1 MSEEVNP
8 TSGNCWLW
16 LMVHFQFKSDCV
28 ISRCSVQQQCRSS
41 RMAGDAVEKLI
52 WPQTPPYTP
61 CTPGD
66 FCCMLL
72 YLYCFLCSM
81 AVCEPNSTFAL
92 PFFPKTLIKKML
104 WDMSVSTHLGR
115 HPGVGTLCSPD
126 ISLTL
131 DKLRIELMKHVL
143 WIWSWQILL
152 QSFFITFRKKKILPS
167 FLKWQS
173 CSLGRCFCAGF
184 GCCSWALNPT
194 LGFAICFC
202 GCMGRNQ
209 PGKCISNFRTSI
221 WFVALAEL
229 FFNWDLFPG
238 WLTADFL

>member
-41 RMAGDAVEKLI
+41 RMAGDAVEKLT

-143 WIWSWQILL
+143 WIWSWQIPL
-152 QSFFITFRKKKILPS
+152 QSFFITFRKKKFFPPFWSDRELQS
-167 FLKWQS
+167 RQMFLCRFWLLL
-173 CSLGRCFCAGF
+173 LGPKPN
-184 GCCSWALNPT
+184 SWL
-194 LGFAICFC
+194 CH
-202 GCMGRNQ
+202 
-209 PGKCISNFRTSI
+209 
-221 WFVALAEL
+221 L
-229 FFNWDLFPG
+229 FL
-238 WLTADFL
+238 WLYGEEPAWEMHL